1 MTTGE
6 RGAGGGLAANVGGGV
21 RCGGSALLW
30 LLRAARSCPYGPS
43 TVETTINATAGG
55 DTMTGGEDDR
65 QAGDGQVGGPY
76 SCPGQPGNPMPE
88 PDDTDEDDD

>member
-1 MTTGE
+1 
-6 RGAGGGLAANVGGGV
+6 
-21 RCGGSALLW
+21 
-30 LLRAARSCPYGPS
+30 
-43 TVETTINATAGG
+43 
-55 DTMTGGEDDR
+55 MTGGEDDR